1 MAAVLSTIHLQSAP
15 FMLLFVDN
23 LTNVDFSFLDPQRG
37 LLGETWLANV
47 QLHGE
52 LDEQGMV
59 CDFGT
64 VKKLLRHWLDTELD
78 HRLAVPAQSPNITI
92 TEIGDQWDIQWEF
105 GDDGEFLHTR
115 SPKDAI
121 ALVEAEVLTPESVA
135 DWCIQRLKTLFPES
149 VAQLELT
156 FTCEAIDGS
165 FYHYSHG
172 LKKHGGNC
180 QRIAHGHRSRID
192 IWANNQKCPVLE
204 HQWAERWRDIYI
216 GTREDIIAKP
226 QFGGLGYYHFAYTS
240 AQGPFELTLPQRCCY
255 LIDTDSTV
263 EFLAYH
269 IAQTTRAENPDK
281 MIRVKAFEGINKG
294 ALADA

>member
-1 MAAVLSTIHLQSAP
+1 
-15 FMLLFVDN
+15 MLLFVDN

-92 TEIGDQWDIQWEF
+92 AEIGDQWDIQWEF

-135 DWCIQRLKTLFPES
+135 DWCIRRLKTLFPES

-156 FTCEAIDGS
+156 FTCEAIDGA

-192 IWANNQKCPVLE
+192 IWANNQKCPLLE

>member
-1 MAAVLSTIHLQSAP
+1 
-15 FMLLFVDN
+15 MLLFVDN

-92 TEIGDQWDIQWEF
+92 TEIGDQLDIQWEF
-105 GDDGEFLHTR
+105 GDDGEFLHTC

-135 DWCIQRLKTLFPES
+135 NWCIHQLKSVFPES
-149 VAQLELT
+149 VARLELT
-156 FTCEAIDGS
+156 FTCEAIDGA

-192 IWANNQKCPVLE
+192 IWANDQKCPVLE

-240 AQGPFELTLPQRCCY
+240 AQGAFELTLPQRCCY

-269 IAQTTRAENPDK
+269 IAQTTRSENPNK
-281 MIRVKAFEGINKG
+281 MIRVKAFEGTNKG